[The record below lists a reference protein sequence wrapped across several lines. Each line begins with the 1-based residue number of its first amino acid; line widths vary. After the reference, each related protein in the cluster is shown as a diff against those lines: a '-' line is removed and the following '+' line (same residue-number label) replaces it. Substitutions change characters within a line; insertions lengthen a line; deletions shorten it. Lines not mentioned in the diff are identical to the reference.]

1 MPGRSSSRSWQ
12 RFISVTAAALSTETW
27 RQRICYWT
35 TTSTSKSQVCAR
47 TCVFALKSEWVGRLN
62 LVVDVDAGKCQH
74 VLREH
79 FSVLNKMFTLSR
91 QLVRLNQPLVCP
103 VRFWF
108 QQHVFSRP
116 AIEDMVWQPS
126 LCCSWTIW
134 GKGVWRSQSR
144 YMGESTFSYAE
155 GPAGLKRGVWLAD
168 LNVPGTAELKRK
180 RKTQTTTFLK

>member
-1 MPGRSSSRSWQ
+1 MYRPPGGSRAYGRKRCQEEVQADRGSGSFLSLPQHCPQ
-12 RFISVTAAALSTETW
+12 RPEGRESATGPQPQHQNRRCV
-27 RQRICYWT
+27 
-35 TTSTSKSQVCAR
+35 R
-47 TCVFALKSEWVGRLN
+47 TCVFALKSIGVGRLN

-126 LCCSWTIW
+126 LCCS
-134 GKGVWRSQSR
+134 
-144 YMGESTFSYAE
+144 
-155 GPAGLKRGVWLAD
+155 
-168 LNVPGTAELKRK
+168 
-180 RKTQTTTFLK
+180 